1 MERPCHAHS
10 LVHRIPGEAAAGPP
24 HHPALR
30 LAALV
35 TALAIAGAVLTATSS
50 QASAASRGTTS
61 SASDAAF
68 RATPGRA
75 GRAFGAK
82 RPSTM
87 KRLLRAKRTS
97 GLEGTALTRRPVRPQ
112 AVSDSEA
119 GPRRGRAS
127 ERDVP
132 ADMPESARL
141 DQRIARSMLREN
153 GIRLSSTGRCSDRT
167 VATCT
172 SLKGVRWGTVKGVI
186 GFAESS
192 GCEITVTGGTE
203 RGHAGGPRSH
213 AKGYKLDIAP
223 GRCVDRAVERHPFDG
238 VRDDGARL
246 HRSPGGTVF
255 AREEDHWDI
264 TFR

>member
-1 MERPCHAHS
+1 MDRPCHAHS
-10 LVHRIPGEAAAGPP
+10 LVHRIPGEAAGTGPP
-24 HHPALR
+24 HHPAIR

-50 QASAASRGTTS
+50 QASAASQATAA

-68 RATPGRA
+68 RATPERA
-75 GRAFGAK
+75 GRAFGVK

-87 KRLLRAKRTS
+87 KRLLRAKRAS
-97 GLEGTALTRRPVRPQ
+97 GLEGSALTRRPVRPR
-112 AVSDSEA
+112 ARSNSEA

-127 ERDVP
+127 KRE
-132 ADMPESARL
+132 MPESARL
-141 DQRIARSMLREN
+141 DQRFARTLLREN
-153 GIRLSSTGRCSDRT
+153 GIGLSSTGRCSDRT
-167 VATCT
+167 VAICT

-238 VRDDGARL
+238 VRGDGARL